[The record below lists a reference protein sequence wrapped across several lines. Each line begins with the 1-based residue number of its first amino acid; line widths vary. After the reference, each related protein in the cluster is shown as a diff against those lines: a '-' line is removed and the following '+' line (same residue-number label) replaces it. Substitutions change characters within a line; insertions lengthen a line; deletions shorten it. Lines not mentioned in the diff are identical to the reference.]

1 MLVFLVAPLLLLLL
15 LLVILFF
22 PSLMRAISNIVI
34 IFTTIV
40 ASPLGFSLKLV
51 FLVSFEEL
59 LLIHHFGESSY
70 KESYLSG
77 IIRGALIITIII
89 IFFFA

>member
-1 MLVFLVAPLLLLLL
+1 VT
-15 LLVILFF
+15 
-22 PSLMRAISNIVI
+22 

-40 ASPLGFSLKLV
+40 ASPLGLSLKLV

-70 KESYLSG
+70 KESHLSG
-77 IIRGALIITIII
+77 IIPGALIITIII
-89 IFFFA
+89 IIFFFA